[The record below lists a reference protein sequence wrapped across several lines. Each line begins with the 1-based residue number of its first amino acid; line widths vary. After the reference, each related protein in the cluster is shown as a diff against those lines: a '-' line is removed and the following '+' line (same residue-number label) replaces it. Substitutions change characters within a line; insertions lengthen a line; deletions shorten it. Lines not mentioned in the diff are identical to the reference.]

1 MQSVV
6 ALSTI
11 GAEFIAMTKAI
22 KEGMWLLEV
31 AEEMGAKQENAV
43 IHYDNQ
49 STVHMSKHQVFNERL
64 IQIDIKLHV
73 VS

>member
-11 GAEFIAMTKAI
+11 GAEYIAMTKAI

-31 AEEMGAKQENAV
+31 AEEMGAKQENVV
-43 IHYDNQ
+43 IARECCH
-49 STVHMSKHQVFNERL
+49 TL
-64 IQIDIKLHV
+64 
-73 VS
+73 